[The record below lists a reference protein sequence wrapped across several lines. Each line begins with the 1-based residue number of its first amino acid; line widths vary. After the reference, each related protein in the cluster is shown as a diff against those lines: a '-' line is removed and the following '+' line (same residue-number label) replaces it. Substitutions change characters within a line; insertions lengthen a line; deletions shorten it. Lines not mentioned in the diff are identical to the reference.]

1 MKFVTGGKKKL
12 DQLLKKLQNNL
23 ERTLDIRKLQK
34 KMQNPQIETTDNRWH
49 LSEKNIETKDWLHQR
64 VHGAKEKRQK

>member
-34 KMQNPQIETTDNRWH
+34 KLQNPQIETTDSRWH

-64 VHGAKEKRQK
+64 VYGAKEKRQK